1 MKKTAIASAVA
12 LVIGTS
18 AMSAAQ
24 ANTAG
29 LTGVWTGT
37 YTFSMFDP
45 GGSPVGSPTSDSWT
59 WDFDAGT
66 VTIQNSATF
75 FFSVWTAAGVTFSDT
90 GSSYDGNMTFSWSA
104 NGNIPVFSSWD
115 ITGSGGAPGQV
126 SDTASV
132 AVNSAVILAT
142 SSAFPGFQP
151 YFSGSLHKDSCGST
165 TGQGLCG
172 EYVEPPEPPQP
183 PQVPVPAAV
192 WLMGS
197 GLMGL
202 VGVARRRR
210 NKA

>member
-29 LTGVWTGT
+29 LTDVWSGT
-37 YTFSMFDP
+37 YTFSMFSP
-45 GGSPVGSPTSDSWT
+45 GGGGVGTPTSSTWS

-75 FFSVWTAAGVTFSDT
+75 YGSVWTAAGITFTDT

-104 NGNIPVFSSWD
+104 NPSIPVFSSWD
-115 ITGSGGAPGQV
+115 VSASGTAPGQV
-126 SDTASV
+126 SDTATV
-132 AVNSAVILAT
+132 WANSATILAT
-142 SSAFPGFQP
+142 SSAFPGFHP
-151 YFSGSLHKDSCGST
+151 YFDGSLHKESCGST

-172 EYVEPPEPPQP
+172 EFVEPPEP